1 MGDMTLRDHS
11 FRLRYMIHII
21 ALLLKFKCKNLTS
34 ILFAFDRTGG
44 LEPAPHKKI
53 MRVRLDAFLQSE
65 RLGRRGIQA
74 AASQMVKLWHGHL
87 WPEPVN
93 QASGLPQHNE
103 TNGGVPRHLREWIS
117 DCVTRLNRSSAAFG
131 GITSTQVRQRFC
143 VYPKFVL
150 QKYSRLRAN
159 VYKKSFFVP
168 IYICNSIYCRRY
180 TTGYCAMY

>member
-53 MRVRLDAFLQSE
+53 MRVRLDAFLPSE

-117 DCVTRLNRSSAAFG
+117 VWLCHKTKPIFGCFWRNYEYSSKTEILCLSKIR
-131 GITSTQVRQRFC
+131 ITKIFATAS
-143 VYPKFVL
+143 
-150 QKYSRLRAN
+150 
-159 VYKKSFFVP
+159 
-168 IYICNSIYCRRY
+168 
-180 TTGYCAMY
+180 